1 MLIDLQK
8 ERKKAKQSR
17 ARSHQ
22 TPHHGQEL
30 PGQRT
35 TDAHRGRR
43 RGKESKGKKTDSLPL
58 GPSEGHRRDRPGVAY
73 RKPSAG
79 NKGASEHGVS
89 SRRPRTEAGRG
100 WGRELPGKQRRE
112 VSGGIWSAPVSACE
126 SRAPALNRRGRPW
139 DLAKGGHLH
148 AARQAVTLFP
158 WWQDSLPSS
167 PAAQKQPVK
176 PPCGVGEPPGFR
188 SATPGHTRRF
198 FGYRETNP
206 WNGVGAHRPCLAAR
220 IFQ

>member
-43 RGKESKGKKTDSLPL
+43 RGKESKGKKQILYLWGPTRGTGETGL
-58 GPSEGHRRDRPGVAY
+58 GWLTASQVQERKEQVSIECPPGGRELRRAW
-73 RKPSAG
+73 
-79 NKGASEHGVS
+79 
-89 SRRPRTEAGRG
+89 G

-112 VSGGIWSAPVSACE
+112 VSGGMWSAPVSACE
-126 SRAPALNRRGRPW
+126 SRAPALNWRGRPW

-158 WWQDSLPSS
+158 WWQDSLPLS

-176 PPCGVGEPPGFR
+176 PPCRVGEPPGFR

-206 WNGVGAHRPCLAAR
+206 WNGVGAHRPCLAAC